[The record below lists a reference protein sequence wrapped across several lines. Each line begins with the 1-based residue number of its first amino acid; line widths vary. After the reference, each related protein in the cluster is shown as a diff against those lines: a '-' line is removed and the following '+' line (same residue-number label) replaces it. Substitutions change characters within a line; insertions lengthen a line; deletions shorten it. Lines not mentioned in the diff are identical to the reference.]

1 MEPFFSPPPPLPHFL
16 ASQPLPTAAPPPPPQ
31 LITPDALPPQPQVVI
46 PPSPLAF
53 IAPSQTNLD
62 QLHIT
67 QVQGATAAPSPP
79 PKQTPNSHK
88 NHPPY
93 HEMIITAIKALNEK
107 TGSSKKAIAKF
118 IDSAY
123 TNLPQSHSALLSNHL
138 KRLKDNGVIITIKNS
153 YALPSIN
160 NNLSSAPAPAA
171 AAAPDNGT
179 PSAKRGRGRPP
190 KINTVVA
197 LPNPSPNT
205 IPNPSPSTI
214 PNPSPYTIPNP
225 SPNTIT
231 TIVGGASPNTTTT
244 IVGGASPNTTTVVV
258 EVQDRSG
265 EVVLPAKRGRGRP
278 PRSIAKPK
286 AIAKPKPKPIS
297 GGGGSRPRGRP
308 RKLITD
314 ASASASAPPAPQL
327 VPGMVILPTNENT
340 INGAVP
346 LTTVTSITAATP
358 TGRGVGRPRKV
369 NVEASG
375 VAPVVNGAVVKPVSS
390 GKPGRPKKVG
400 SVGRPKKVGAVGRPK
415 RSAGRPARLADAG
428 IVKKTAAVSTGRPVG
443 RPRKVGNNIKDKV
456 VTLLEESLG
465 LGMNQNVPDMY
476 LRLTQLYTIITG
488 RDYNLALA
496 GATAQ
501 GNNQ

>member
-31 LITPDALPPQPQVVI
+31 LITPDAPPPQPQVVI
-46 PPSPLAF
+46 PPAPLAF
-53 IAPSQTNLD
+53 IAPPQTNLD
-62 QLHIT
+62 QLHVT
-67 QVQGATAAPSPP
+67 TTAPSPP
-79 PKQTPNSHK
+79 PPPKQTANNHK

-138 KRLKDNGVIITIKNS
+138 KRLKDNGVIVTIKNS

-160 NNLSSAPAPAA
+160 NNLSSAPAAAA

-190 KINTVVA
+190 KTNTVVA

-205 IPNPSPSTI
+205 IPNPSPYTI
-214 PNPSPYTIPNP
+214 PNPNP

-231 TIVGGASPNTTTT
+231 TIVGGGTPNTTTIIVGGGSPNTTAV
-244 IVGGASPNTTTVVV
+244 VGG
-258 EVQDRSG
+258 VQDRSG
-265 EVVLPAKRGRGRP
+265 EAVLPAKRGRGRP

-286 AIAKPKPKPIS
+286 AIAKPKPKLKPIS

-314 ASASASAPPAPQL
+314 ASASGSAPPAPEL

-346 LTTVTSITAATP
+346 LTTVTSTTAATP

-400 SVGRPKKVGAVGRPK
+400 SVGRPRKVGAVGRPK